1 MADIPSTQPDEK
13 YAELVKE
20 LETEQAQEE
29 TQEQKEEQSQEQEQ
43 EQEQSQEQA
52 QDETQEETDYSDK
65 EPTKRIHFVHN
76 NKDYTH
82 YVLDFLENEAAY
94 TDIIRSYVIDSLLT
108 SLYLKGSDGTLLS
121 QADVVTSESG
131 EYIVIEVKRVSDE
144 PVSYERVYSS
154 IQSWTLAVLGEEKYS
169 VNAMFDQVFIGK
181 NNVSLWRILD
191 DAKETDD
198 AAEAALVERDNDRFI
213 NSAIFILLVF
223 LIAYIL
229 PLVILAAIR

>member
-20 LETEQAQEE
+20 LEAEQAQEE
-29 TQEQKEEQSQEQEQ
+29 TQEQ
-43 EQEQSQEQA
+43 A
-52 QDETQEETDYSDK
+52 QDETQEETQEQAQEQDEETDYSDK
-65 EPTKRIHFVHN
+65 EPTKRIHYVHN
-76 NKDYTH
+76 NMDYTH
-82 YVLDFLENEAAY
+82 YVLDFLEHEASY
-94 TDIIRSYVIDSLLT
+94 TDIMRSYVTDSLLT

-131 EYIVIEVKRVSDE
+131 EYIVIEVKRASDE
-144 PVSYERVYSS
+144 PVFSERVYAS
-154 IQSWTLAVLGEEKYS
+154 IQSWTLAVLGEEKYT